1 MAKTLSSMQG
11 APGSIPG
18 QGTRS
23 LMPQVGPHATT
34 KEVQCAVKKTQHS
47 ENKKKANKK
56 KKATTATKNQTK
68 TWHTITL
75 RGKEERARGGQGA
88 EISCSG

>member
-1 MAKTLSSMQG
+1 MQG
-11 APGSIPG
+11 ALGSVPG

-34 KEVQCAVKKTQHS
+34 KEVQCAVMKTQHS
-47 ENKKKANKK
+47 TQKKTKQKTKK
-56 KKATTATKNQTK
+56 PTTTATKKQTK

-75 RGKEERARGGQGA
+75 RSKEKKA
-88 EISCSG
+88 